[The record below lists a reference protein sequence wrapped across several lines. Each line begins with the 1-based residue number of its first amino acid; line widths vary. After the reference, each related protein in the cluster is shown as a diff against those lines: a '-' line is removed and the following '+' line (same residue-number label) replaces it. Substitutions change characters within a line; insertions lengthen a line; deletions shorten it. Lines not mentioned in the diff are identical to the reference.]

1 MSEPITG
8 LKGQRLVVATHNAG
22 KLAEFRAL
30 LAPYG
35 VEVTSAGELGLSEPD
50 ETGTTF
56 EANSAIKALAAARA
70 ANGPALGD
78 DSGLCV
84 DALGGRPGV
93 RTADYATRPDGTRD
107 FPWAMERLETE
118 LREKAQEGGHEDRS
132 ARFVAVLTLAWPDG
146 ATEHWR
152 GEVAGTLAWP
162 PRGEEGHGYD
172 PVFVPEG
179 HDRRFGE
186 MAPDEK
192 AGLSH
197 RARAFAKFAADRLEG

>member
-1 MSEPITG
+1 MNGDRMTVLEG
-8 LKGQRLVVATHNAG
+8 RRLVIATHNGG

-35 VEVTSAGELGLSEPD
+35 VEATSAGELGLLEPD
-50 ETGTTF
+50 ETGDTF
-56 EANSAIKALAAARA
+56 EANSAIKALAAAKA
-70 ANGPALGD
+70 SGGPALGD

-93 RTADYATRPDGTRD
+93 WTADYATRPDGARD
-107 FPWAMERLETE
+107 FPWAMEKLETE
-118 LREKAQEGGHEDRS
+118 LREGGHTNRS

-146 ATEHWR
+146 RTEHWR
-152 GEVAGTLAWP
+152 GEVPGTLAWP

-179 HDRRFGE
+179 HTKRFGE
-186 MAPDEK
+186 MAPGEK

-197 RARAFAKFAADRLEG
+197 RARAFARFAAERLGATH

>member
-1 MSEPITG
+1 MSDPVTS
-8 LKGQRLVVATHNAG
+8 LKGQRLVIATHNAG
-22 KLAEFRAL
+22 KLAEFHGL

-35 VEVTSAGELGLSEPD
+35 VEATSAGELGLPEPD
-50 ETGTTF
+50 ETSDTF
-56 EANSAIKALAAARA
+56 EANSAIKALAAAKA

-93 RTADYATRPDGTRD
+93 WTADYATREDGVRD
-107 FPWAMERLETE
+107 FPWAMEMLETE
-118 LREKAQEGGHEDRS
+118 LRESGHADRS

-146 ATEHWR
+146 RTEHWR
-152 GEVAGTLAWP
+152 GEVPGTLAWP
-162 PRGEEGHGYD
+162 PRGERGHGYD

-179 HDRRFGE
+179 HTKRFGE
-186 MAPDEK
+186 MAPEEK

-197 RARAFAKFAADRLEG
+197 RARAFALFAADRLA